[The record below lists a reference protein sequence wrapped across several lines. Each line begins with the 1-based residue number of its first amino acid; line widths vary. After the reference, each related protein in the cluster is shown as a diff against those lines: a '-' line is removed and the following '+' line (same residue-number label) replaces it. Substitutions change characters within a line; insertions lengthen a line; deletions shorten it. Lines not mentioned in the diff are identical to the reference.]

1 MICPEWNEGW
11 GDENL
16 KVIGWSV
23 YIVECRTKD
32 LYVGVAQDVNKRVA
46 LHNQGRACR
55 YTKFRKPVQL
65 IYVESCADYAEAR
78 KRERQI
84 KKYSRVK
91 KLALMKQVS
100 DLSPQ
105 AQ

>member
-1 MICPEWNEGW
+1 MNES
-11 GDENL
+11 DENSDRL
-16 KVIGWSV
+16 RDQDWYV

-32 LYVGVAQDVNKRVA
+32 LYVGVARDVEKRIQ

-55 YTKFRKPVQL
+55 YTQFRRPVVL
-65 IYVESCADYAEAR
+65 KYTEDYHSYTEAR

-91 KLALMKQVS
+91 KKALMKQVKT
-100 DLSPQ
+100 DLSP
-105 AQ
+105 